1 MTEKYGWECYWSEI
15 SDVDDDE
22 IYIIAV
28 NRLRKRYYYSTRAN
42 YYILDSVYEDGQPLF
57 EAKHVSRL
65 VIELLHGYAVEN
77 EFKRQS
83 RLPVLPEQGEGKAKK
98 GKKRLPKE
106 LIWKGIRCELTEKEI
121 GDICQQTPFEED
133 DYYDFGAIVRA
144 VSMYREGAISPEYFQ
159 SWCILMQCLY
169 YSPKGAS
176 GELAGLYGA
185 LAWIFDG
192 EAFNI
197 LGATPREREENA
209 RGLLAKVKWSNFRI
223 EKQKKGGRG
232 KGLFGK
238 KDVYLFLLWDYYN
251 GGASA
256 EVWRVFFLDK
266 KNKRFDLFY
275 CDDLLFDD
283 GQDYMFPDESEFA
296 ELASIYYDYR
306 LDRSLGEQFR
316 RGQAELKSRL

>member
-83 RLPVLPEQGEGKAKK
+83 RLPVLPEQGEERAKK
-98 GKKRLPKE
+98 GKRLPKE

-169 YSPKGAS
+169 YSPKGTS

-185 LAWIFDG
+185 MAWIFDG

-209 RGLLAKVKWSNFRI
+209 RSLLAKVKWSNFRI

-316 RGQAELKSRL
+316 RGQAALKSSL

>member
-83 RLPVLPEQGEGKAKK
+83 RLPVLPAQGKERAKK
-98 GKKRLPKE
+98 GKRLPKE

-169 YSPKGAS
+169 YSPKGTG

-209 RGLLAKVKWSNFRI
+209 RSLLAKIKWSNFRI
-223 EKQKKGGRG
+223 EKQKKGERG

-238 KDVYLFLLWDYYN
+238 KDGYLFLLWDYYN
-251 GGASA
+251 GGSPA

-283 GQDYMFPDESEFA
+283 AQDYMFPDEGEFE

>member
-98 GKKRLPKE
+98 GKRLPKE

-169 YSPKGAS
+169 YSPKGTG

-197 LGATPREREENA
+197 PGATPREREENA
-209 RGLLAKVKWSNFRI
+209 RSLLAKIKWSNFRI
-223 EKQKKGGRG
+223 EKQKKGERG

-238 KDVYLFLLWDYYN
+238 KDRYLFLLWDYYN
-251 GGASA
+251 GGSPA

-283 GQDYMFPDESEFA
+283 AQDYMFPDEGEFE

>member
-83 RLPVLPEQGEGKAKK
+83 RLPVLPEQGEERAKK
-98 GKKRLPKE
+98 GKRLPKE

-169 YSPKGAS
+169 YSPKGTS

-185 LAWIFDG
+185 MAWIFDG

-316 RGQAELKSRL
+316 RGQAALKSSL

>member
-83 RLPVLPEQGEGKAKK
+83 RLPVLPEQGEERAKK
-98 GKKRLPKE
+98 GKRLPKE

-169 YSPKGAS
+169 YSPKGTS

-209 RGLLAKVKWSNFRI
+209 RSLLAKVKWSNFRI

-283 GQDYMFPDESEFA
+283 GQDYMFPDEGEFE

>member
-83 RLPVLPEQGEGKAKK
+83 RLPVLPAQGKERAKK
-98 GKKRLPKE
+98 GKRLPKE

-169 YSPKGAS
+169 YSPKGTS

-223 EKQKKGGRG
+223 EKQKKGERG

-238 KDVYLFLLWDYYN
+238 KDGYLFLLWDYYN
-251 GGASA
+251 GGAPA

-316 RGQAELKSRL
+316 RGQAELKSSL

>member
-83 RLPVLPEQGEGKAKK
+83 RLPVLPEQGKERATK
-98 GKKRLPKE
+98 GKRLPKE

-223 EKQKKGGRG
+223 EKQKKGERG

-238 KDVYLFLLWDYYN
+238 KDRYLFLLWDYYN
-251 GGASA
+251 GGSPA

-283 GQDYMFPDESEFA
+283 AQDYMFPDEGEFE

>member
-83 RLPVLPEQGEGKAKK
+83 RLPVLPEQGEERAKK
-98 GKKRLPKE
+98 GKRLPKE

-169 YSPKGAS
+169 YSPKGTS

-209 RGLLAKVKWSNFRI
+209 RSLLAKVKWSNFRI
-223 EKQKKGGRG
+223 EKQKKGERG

-238 KDVYLFLLWDYYN
+238 KDGYLFLLCDYYN
-251 GGASA
+251 GGASS

-283 GQDYMFPDESEFA
+283 GQDYMFPDESEFE

>member
-83 RLPVLPEQGEGKAKK
+83 RLPVLPEQGEERAKK
-98 GKKRLPKE
+98 GKRLPKE

-169 YSPKGAS
+169 YSPKGTS

-209 RGLLAKVKWSNFRI
+209 RSLLAKVKWSNFRI
-223 EKQKKGGRG
+223 EKQKKGEREGVVRQKGRVPLFVV
-232 KGLFGK
+232 GLLQRRR
-238 KDVYLFLLWDYYN
+238 V
-251 GGASA
+251 GGGVAG
-256 EVWRVFFLDK
+256 VFP
-266 KNKRFDLFY
+266 R
-275 CDDLLFDD
+275 
-283 GQDYMFPDESEFA
+283 
-296 ELASIYYDYR
+296 
-306 LDRSLGEQFR
+306 
-316 RGQAELKSRL
+316 

>member
-83 RLPVLPEQGEGKAKK
+83 RLPVLPAQGKERAKK
-98 GKKRLPKE
+98 GKRLPKE

-169 YSPKGAS
+169 YSPKGTG

-209 RGLLAKVKWSNFRI
+209 RSLLAKIKWSNFRI
-223 EKQKKGGRG
+223 EKQKKGERG

-238 KDVYLFLLWDYYN
+238 KDRYLFLLWDYYN

-283 GQDYMFPDESEFA
+283 GQDYMFPDEGEFE

>member
-83 RLPVLPEQGEGKAKK
+83 RLPVLPAQGKERAKK
-98 GKKRLPKE
+98 GKRLPKE

-169 YSPKGAS
+169 YSPKGTG

-209 RGLLAKVKWSNFRI
+209 RSLLAKIKWSNFRI
-223 EKQKKGGRG
+223 EKQKKGERG

-238 KDVYLFLLWDYYN
+238 KDRYLFLLWDYYN
-251 GGASA
+251 GGSPAG
-256 EVWRVFFLDK
+256 VWRVWFLDK

-283 GQDYMFPDESEFA
+283 AQDYMFPDEGEFE

>member
-83 RLPVLPEQGEGKAKK
+83 RLPVLPEQGEERAKK
-98 GKKRLPKE
+98 GKRLPKE

-223 EKQKKGGRG
+223 EKQKKGERG

-316 RGQAELKSRL
+316 RGQAALKSSL

>member
-83 RLPVLPEQGEGKAKK
+83 RLPVLPAQGKERAKK
-98 GKKRLPKE
+98 GKRLPKE

-169 YSPKGAS
+169 YSPKGTG

-209 RGLLAKVKWSNFRI
+209 RSLLAKIKWSNFRI
-223 EKQKKGGRG
+223 EKQKKGERG

-238 KDVYLFLLWDYYN
+238 KDRYLFLLWDYYN
-251 GGASA
+251 GGSPA

-283 GQDYMFPDESEFA
+283 GQDYMFPDESEFE

>member
-83 RLPVLPEQGEGKAKK
+83 RLPVLPEQGEERAKK
-98 GKKRLPKE
+98 GKRLPKE

-169 YSPKGAS
+169 YSPKGTS

-209 RGLLAKVKWSNFRI
+209 RSLLAKVKWSNFRI

-283 GQDYMFPDESEFA
+283 GQDYMFPDEGEFE

-316 RGQAELKSRL
+316 RGQAALKSSL

>member
-83 RLPVLPEQGEGKAKK
+83 RLPVLPEQGEERAKK
-98 GKKRLPKE
+98 GKRLPKE

-159 SWCILMQCLY
+159 CWCILMQCLY
-169 YSPKGAS
+169 YSPKGTS

-197 LGATPREREENA
+197 LGATPREREENV
-209 RGLLAKVKWSNFRI
+209 RSLLAKVKWSNFRI
-223 EKQKKGGRG
+223 EKQKKGERG

-238 KDVYLFLLWDYYN
+238 KDGYLFLLWDYYN

-283 GQDYMFPDESEFA
+283 GQDYMFPDESEFE
-296 ELASIYYDYR
+296 ELTSIYYDYR

>member
-15 SDVDDDE
+15 SYVDDDE

-83 RLPVLPEQGEGKAKK
+83 RLPVLPEQGKERAKK
-98 GKKRLPKE
+98 GKRLPKE

-209 RGLLAKVKWSNFRI
+209 RSLLAKVKWSNFRI

-232 KGLFGK
+232 KELFGK
-238 KDVYLFLLWDYYN
+238 KDGYLFLLWDYYN

-316 RGQAELKSRL
+316 RGQAELKSSL

>member
-83 RLPVLPEQGEGKAKK
+83 RLPVLPAQGKERAKK
-98 GKKRLPKE
+98 GKRLPKE

-169 YSPKGAS
+169 YSPKGTS

-223 EKQKKGGRG
+223 EKQKKGERG

-238 KDVYLFLLWDYYN
+238 KDGYLFLLWDYYN
-251 GGASA
+251 GGAPA

-283 GQDYMFPDESEFA
+283 GQDYMFPDESEFE

>member
-83 RLPVLPEQGEGKAKK
+83 RLPILPAQGKERAKK
-98 GKKRLPKE
+98 GKRLPKE

-209 RGLLAKVKWSNFRI
+209 RSLLAKVKWSNFRI

-316 RGQAELKSRL
+316 RGQAALKSSL

>member
-83 RLPVLPEQGEGKAKK
+83 RLPILPAQGKERAKK
-98 GKKRLPKE
+98 GKRLPKE

-169 YSPKGAS
+169 YSPKGTS

-185 LAWIFDG
+185 MAWIFDG

-223 EKQKKGGRG
+223 EKQKKGERG

-316 RGQAELKSRL
+316 RGQAALKSSL

>member
-83 RLPVLPEQGEGKAKK
+83 RLPVLPEQGEERAKK
-98 GKKRLPKE
+98 GKRLPKE

-185 LAWIFDG
+185 MAWIFDG

-223 EKQKKGGRG
+223 EKQKKGERG

-316 RGQAELKSRL
+316 RGQAALKSSL

>member
-83 RLPVLPEQGEGKAKK
+83 RLPVLPEQGEGRAKK
-98 GKKRLPKE
+98 GKRLPKE

-169 YSPKGAS
+169 YSPKGTS

-209 RGLLAKVKWSNFRI
+209 RSLLAKVKWSNFRI
-223 EKQKKGGRG
+223 EKQKKGERG

-238 KDVYLFLLWDYYN
+238 KDGYLFLLWDYYN
-251 GGASA
+251 GGAPA

-283 GQDYMFPDESEFA
+283 AQDYMFPDEGEFE

>member
-83 RLPVLPEQGEGKAKK
+83 RLPVLPEQGEERAKK
-98 GKKRLPKE
+98 GKRLPKE

-169 YSPKGAS
+169 YSPKGTG

-223 EKQKKGGRG
+223 EKQKKGERG

-238 KDVYLFLLWDYYN
+238 KDGYLFLLWDYYN

-256 EVWRVFFLDK
+256 EVWRVCFLDK

-283 GQDYMFPDESEFA
+283 AQDYMFPDESEFE

-316 RGQAELKSRL
+316 RGQAALKSSL

>member
-98 GKKRLPKE
+98 GKRLPKE

-176 GELAGLYGA
+176 GELAGL
-185 LAWIFDG
+185 
-192 EAFNI
+192 
-197 LGATPREREENA
+197 
-209 RGLLAKVKWSNFRI
+209 
-223 EKQKKGGRG
+223 
-232 KGLFGK
+232 
-238 KDVYLFLLWDYYN
+238 
-251 GGASA
+251 
-256 EVWRVFFLDK
+256 
-266 KNKRFDLFY
+266 
-275 CDDLLFDD
+275 
-283 GQDYMFPDESEFA
+283 
-296 ELASIYYDYR
+296 
-306 LDRSLGEQFR
+306 
-316 RGQAELKSRL
+316 

>member
-83 RLPVLPEQGEGKAKK
+83 RLPVLPAQGKERAKK
-98 GKKRLPKE
+98 GKRLPKE

-169 YSPKGAS
+169 YSPKGTG

-209 RGLLAKVKWSNFRI
+209 RSLLAKIKWSNFRI
-223 EKQKKGGRG
+223 EKQKKGERG

-238 KDVYLFLLWDYYN
+238 KDRYLFLLWDYYN
-251 GGASA
+251 GGSPA

-283 GQDYMFPDESEFA
+283 GQDYMFPDESEFE
-296 ELASIYYDYR
+296 ELTSIYYDYR

>member
-83 RLPVLPEQGEGKAKK
+83 RLPVLPAQGKERAKK
-98 GKKRLPKE
+98 GKRLPKE

-169 YSPKGAS
+169 YSPKGTG

-209 RGLLAKVKWSNFRI
+209 RSLLAKIKWSNFRI
-223 EKQKKGGRG
+223 EKQKKGERG

-238 KDVYLFLLWDYYN
+238 KDRYLFLLWDYYN
-251 GGASA
+251 GGSPA

-283 GQDYMFPDESEFA
+283 AQDYMFPDEGEFE

>member
-83 RLPVLPEQGEGKAKK
+83 RLPVLPAQGKERAKK
-98 GKKRLPKE
+98 GKRLPKE

-209 RGLLAKVKWSNFRI
+209 RSLLAKIKWSNFRI
-223 EKQKKGGRG
+223 EKQKKGERG

-238 KDVYLFLLWDYYN
+238 KDRYLFLLWDYYN
-251 GGASA
+251 GGSPA

-283 GQDYMFPDESEFA
+283 AQDYMFPDEGEFE
-296 ELASIYYDYR
+296 ELASTYYDYR

>member
-83 RLPVLPEQGEGKAKK
+83 RLPVLPAQGKERAKK
-98 GKKRLPKE
+98 GKRLPKE

-144 VSMYREGAISPEYFQ
+144 VSMYREGAISREYFQ

-169 YSPKGAS
+169 YSPKGTG

-209 RGLLAKVKWSNFRI
+209 RSLLAKIKWSNFRI
-223 EKQKKGGRG
+223 EKQKKGERG

-238 KDVYLFLLWDYYN
+238 KDRYLFLLWDYYN
-251 GGASA
+251 GGSPA

-283 GQDYMFPDESEFA
+283 AQDYMFPDEGEFE